1 MSKKIKL
8 DDKIVGYQEGPFE
21 VYNQIANHIQI
32 KLEKWPDMSRTAE
45 RMKFGYDDVDIWD
58 ILVDPKGVLKKI
70 NKKSN
75 EKPQDFLRSLF
86 GLN

>member
-1 MSKKIKL
+1 
-8 DDKIVGYQEGPFE
+8 
-21 VYNQIANHIQI
+21 
-32 KLEKWPDMSRTAE
+32 
-45 RMKFGYDDVDIWD
+45 MKFGYDDVDIWD